1 MLARTKIVKFLGG
14 LGNQMFQYAFFLS
27 LEKCYGKVK
36 ADLTGFGEYRLHH
49 GFELAKVFGVAME
62 QATPFELRIYTSQQR
77 DWLTR
82 KLRRIYGTKG
92 AEYDEQEE
100 FAFDTGIYEDASPRH
115 FWGYWQH
122 HQYVQLVEDKLRKAF
137 VFKEPLDKR
146 NEDCVQTLAAHET
159 VAVHVRRGDYL
170 NHPSLGG
177 ICDLSYY
184 QQGLQ
189 ILEEKLDNP
198 LYVFFSNDMTW
209 CKDNLN
215 VKNAVYVDWNKGEQ
229 SYRDMQLMGCCNH
242 YIIANSSF
250 SWWGAWLNPNPN
262 KLVVSPKKWV
272 NDEADP
278 AALIHPQWIRL

>member
-115 FWGYWQH
+115 RSEEHTSELQSREN
-122 HQYVQLVEDKLRKAF
+122 LVCRLLLEKKKKKPYTLR
-137 VFKEPLDKR
+137 
-146 NEDCVQTLAAHET
+146 T
-159 VAVHVRRGDYL
+159 
-170 NHPSLGG
+170 
-177 ICDLSYY
+177 
-184 QQGLQ
+184 
-189 ILEEKLDNP
+189 EK
-198 LYVFFSNDMTW
+198 
-209 CKDNLN
+209 
-215 VKNAVYVDWNKGEQ
+215 
-229 SYRDMQLMGCCNH
+229 
-242 YIIANSSF
+242 
-250 SWWGAWLNPNPN
+250 
-262 KLVVSPKKWV
+262 
-272 NDEADP
+272 
-278 AALIHPQWIRL
+278 